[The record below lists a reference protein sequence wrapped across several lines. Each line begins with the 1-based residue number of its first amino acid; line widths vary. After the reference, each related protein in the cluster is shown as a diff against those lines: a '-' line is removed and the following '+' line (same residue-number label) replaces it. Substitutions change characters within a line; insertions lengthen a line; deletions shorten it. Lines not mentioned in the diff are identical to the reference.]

1 MKPVQGLSGAL
12 GIETLETNAVSALT
26 LARLKLI
33 GPDFCLRS
41 LFSSSWMCSFCAL
54 DICLPC
60 YRYRFSDPK
69 KFQV

>member
-1 MKPVQGLSGAL
+1 MRPFQALLGAI
-12 GIETLETNAVSALT
+12 GIETLETNVVSTLT

-41 LFSSSWMCSFCAL
+41 LFSSSWMCTFCAL

-60 YRYRFSDPK
+60 YRYRFSDSK
-69 KFQV
+69 EFQV